1 MTLEEKIEKLKKKI
15 SLREKTVSDIQNE
28 MNILREK
35 WQQKQQKLSEAQIDL
50 IRMKAKLEGFEE
62 SIE

>member
-1 MTLEEKIEKLKKKI
+1 
-15 SLREKTVSDIQNE
+15 